1 MWYTDW
7 FSSKYYL
14 ELYKHRDDEDA
25 RNLINLIQRAI
36 HFSTDARV
44 LDICCGAGRHSI
56 ELAKRG
62 FNVTGF
68 DLSRYLISAARW
80 NLKRAKERNLKVKFL
95 IKDMRHFNFKESFDA
110 AVNVFTS
117 FGYFED
123 DAENFTVFNN
133 AYSSLSRGGWFV
145 FDYLNET
152 YLRENIVPSSRD
164 KFGDKTV
171 VQKRRIEN
179 DFVIKEITIKEGSKE
194 RNYRE
199 ILKLYTYKELR
210 GALEDTGFEITAKYG
225 DYYGNPFS
233 TAKSKRLVLF
243 ARKL

>member
-25 RNLINLIQRAI
+25 RNLINLIQRTI
-36 HFSTDARV
+36 HFPTDAKV

-56 ELAKRG
+56 ELARRG

-68 DLSRYLISAARW
+68 DLSRYLISAARLS
-80 NLKRAKERNLKVKFL
+80 LKKAEEKNLKVRFL
-95 IKDMRHFNFKESFDA
+95 IKDMRHFNFKAGFDA

-123 DAENFTVFNN
+123 DAENFTVFKNS
-133 AYSSLSRGGWFV
+133 YSSLSKGGYFV
-145 FDYLNET
+145 FDYLNEG
-152 YLRENIVPSSRD
+152 YLRKNIVPSSRD

-179 DFVIKEITIKEGSKE
+179 GFVIKEIIIKEAGKE

-199 ILKLYTYKELR
+199 ILKLYTYKQLR
-210 GALEDTGFEITAKYG
+210 SALEQEGFEITSKFG
-225 DYYGNPFS
+225 DYYGNSFN
-233 TAKSKRLVLF
+233 AGKSKRIILF